1 MATVAK
7 SAPPFVSRM
16 SLSPRLEGK
25 VASERDSGGLC
36 ETLNGAYS
44 KSPAVISGASRGF
57 GQGIAVRFVEE
68 GAK

>member
-1 MATVAK
+1 
-7 SAPPFVSRM
+7 M

-44 KSPAVISGASRGF
+44 QSPAVISGASRGF